1 MIATLSNVNRVKR
14 RAIGFTLVE
23 LLVVIAI
30 IGILVAL
37 LLPAVQAARE
47 AARRNACI
55 NNMKQLGL
63 ALHNYHDANGEFPD
77 GGSAS
82 ASGNQSKP
90 GAYAQLLPF
99 FEEGALQDQ
108 IDLNAALTAN
118 SNATVLEA
126 LSLDILLCPSQEPE
140 FDEWVQ
146 RESNL
151 NYPVTSYVFVGGAG
165 RGDKKGPL
173 NSAGT
178 SVDSGRCGWYATD
191 GFMQIRKTRS
201 FKHVIDGTSQSLA
214 MGERNY
220 QRRSWLKTSQDNFC
234 MSNIKAMINPIAG
247 DHTQEIGWYSVDRDR
262 PSGAGPL
269 VPFNHLAYGSEHP
282 GGANFL
288 FVDGH
293 VEFLNDNLPLVELR
307 NLATINGEETRNN
320 QVEPS
325 STISVSGDGTSG
337 EGGGGTVGGGG
348 PVR

>member
-55 NNMKQLGL
+55 NNLKQLGL

-77 GGSAS
+77 GGA
-82 ASGNQSKP
+82 ANAGGEASKP

-146 RESNL
+146 KGSPPR

-173 NSAGT
+173 SSDGT
-178 SVDSGRCGWYATD
+178 SVDAGSCGWYATD
-191 GFMQIRKTRS
+191 GFMQPKKSRS
-201 FKHVIDGTSQSLA
+201 FKHVIDGTAQSLA

-220 QRRSWLKTSQDNFC
+220 QRRSWLKTSQKKV
-234 MSNIKAMINPIAG
+234 MQG
-247 DHTQEIGWYSVDRDR
+247 SVLQTSRQW
-262 PSGAGPL
+262 
-269 VPFNHLAYGSEHP
+269 FI
-282 GGANFL
+282 L
-288 FVDGH
+288 FQV
-293 VEFLNDNLPLVELR
+293 
-307 NLATINGEETRNN
+307 TI
-320 QVEPS
+320 P
-325 STISVSGDGTSG
+325 
-337 EGGGGTVGGGG
+337 
-348 PVR
+348 